1 MAEDAPPESMQLTLF
16 LQIRQ
21 ERKGPVELTRRMQ
34 VPIAE
39 GTSGLRSAVKERV
52 ADLHWFASGMTL
64 DLLDSKYETEYEL
77 EDGAVLADGAHV
89 RRRHDGVRQLGRA
102 CGRGKRAP

>member
-34 VPIAE
+34 V
-39 GTSGLRSAVKERV
+39 
-52 ADLHWFASGMTL
+52 
-64 DLLDSKYETEYEL
+64 
-77 EDGAVLADGAHV
+77 
-89 RRRHDGVRQLGRA
+89 
-102 CGRGKRAP
+102 C